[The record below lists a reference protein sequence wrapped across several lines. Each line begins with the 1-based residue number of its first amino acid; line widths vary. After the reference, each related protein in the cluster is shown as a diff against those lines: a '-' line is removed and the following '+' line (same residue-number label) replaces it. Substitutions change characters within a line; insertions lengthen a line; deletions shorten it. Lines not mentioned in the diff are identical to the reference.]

1 MTVESQDI
9 YIPACEGRG
18 LTLTQGARFQVID
31 LEGQQCADL
40 FAYTLADVN
49 EYHSAEHT
57 RVQNDRL
64 FPRPG
69 EVFVTNKRRPMLF
82 FEADDSPGRHDML
95 VAACDPTRYEG
106 LGVTGWHASCQG
118 NLVLAM
124 QALGQ
129 PSIEIPQPINLF
141 TNIPIDPDG
150 SLSWEPALTKPGD
163 SVTFRVEIDAYVV
176 VSACPQ
182 DVKAINA
189 SAPGPLLFRVLT

>member
-1 MTVESQDI
+1 MTVESKDI
-9 YIPACEGRG
+9 HIPAREGRG
-18 LTLTQGARFQVID
+18 LALTQGARFQVVD
-31 LEGQQCADL
+31 LAGQQCADL
-40 FAYTLADVN
+40 FAFTSTHIND
-49 EYHSAEHT
+49 YHSAEHT
-57 RVQNDRL
+57 RFQNDRL

-69 EVFVTNKRRPMLF
+69 EFFVTNKRRPMLF
-82 FEADDSPGRHDML
+82 FEADDSPGKHDML

-106 LGVTGWHASCQG
+106 LGVTGWHASCQE

-124 QALGQ
+124 KALGQ

-141 TNIPIDPDG
+141 TNIPVDTDG

-189 SAPGPLLFRVLT
+189 RTPGPLLFRVLT